1 MRDANLRITAKI
13 LELKRELIFTGLWSD
28 QAPEWVICFEE
39 KSAISIT
46 DYIEWLQYIFIPN
59 HLQGEGFIKPP
70 DQKKYIVT
78 SARRFFGKSLIK
90 GKLLQI
96 LIEIDSII

>member
-1 MRDANLRITAKI
+1 MREANARITEKI
-13 LELKRELIFTGLWSD
+13 LELKRELIVTGLWRD
-28 QAPEWVICFEE
+28 QVPEWVICFEE
-39 KSAISIT
+39 KSAIRIT

-59 HLQGEGFIKPP
+59 HLQGEGFIKTPY
-70 DQKKYIVT
+70 QKKYIVT